1 MTDEQH
7 FSSDPQNILSTW
19 IKSATDFWGS
29 MLKVWSAEQSD
40 DPSSTGQ
47 DYSGKK
53 RTHESV
59 ETVLKSWQA
68 LSTIAGDP
76 GALDAVLKLSQTTPD
91 ILLKMIQGSWTSYFN
106 FQQQWLASTGRIGQ
120 KSKAYSFEQLD
131 KESIRAW
138 TDIYEKEF
146 RQFLHMPQLGLT
158 RVYQERLS
166 RLADEHNRFQAA
178 LTEFLYLF
186 YLPME
191 KSIKILH
198 EELTDELEAGKLS
211 ENYNDHYKR
220 WIKILEGHYM
230 TLFQSPE
237 YLETMNNTL
246 NSLEDFLSTR
256 DTILQDVMKML
267 AMPNQKD
274 LDDLYKE
281 IYHLK
286 KRIRQLEK
294 KRK

>member
-1 MTDEQH
+1 
-7 FSSDPQNILSTW
+7 
-19 IKSATDFWGS
+19 
-29 MLKVWSAEQSD
+29 
-40 DPSSTGQ
+40 
-47 DYSGKK
+47 
-53 RTHESV
+53 
-59 ETVLKSWQA
+59 
-68 LSTIAGDP
+68 
-76 GALDAVLKLSQTTPD
+76 
-91 ILLKMIQGSWTSYFN
+91 
-106 FQQQWLASTGRIGQ
+106 
-120 KSKAYSFEQLD
+120 
-131 KESIRAW
+131 
-138 TDIYEKEF
+138 
-146 RQFLHMPQLGLT
+146 MPQLGLT
-158 RVYQERLS
+158 RVYQERLN

-294 KRK
+294 ERK